1 VSKSGGS
8 PPRDSLD
15 HDQRGRVA
23 EPGADLA
30 AGLADLLARIREEL
44 DYNDAKGAAPYRL
57 GMHDGLRFAEDA
69 VADLLSRHGHAAGL
83 RHTELDA

>member
-1 VSKSGGS
+1 MSASGES

-15 HDQRGRVA
+15 REQRGRVA

-69 VADLLSRHGHAAGL
+69 VADLLSRHGHATAL
-83 RHTELDA
+83 RATELDA